1 MNFLIKHKKIKTT
14 DIFTYWES
22 GAEPVAIANEL
33 DIEKEDVQSYL
44 KENLEKLKRKNSED
58 LWQLDRNYYDD

>member
-14 DIFTYWES
+14 DIFTSWDS
-22 GAEPVAIANEL
+22 RAEPVAIANEL
-33 DIEKEDVQSYL
+33 GIEKEDVQSYP

-58 LWQLDRNYYDD
+58 LWQLDRNDYDD

>member
-14 DIFTYWES
+14 DIFTSWDS
-22 GAEPVAIANEL
+22 RAEPVAIANEL
-33 DIEKEDVQSYL
+33 DIGKEDVQSYL
-44 KENLEKLKRKNSED
+44 KENLDKLKRKNSED

>member
-14 DIFTYWES
+14 DIFTSWDS
-22 GAEPVAIANEL
+22 RAEPVAIANEL
-33 DIEKEDVQSYL
+33 GIEKEDVQSYL
-44 KENLEKLKRKNSED
+44 KENLDILKRKNSED

>member
-14 DIFTYWES
+14 DIFTYWDS
-22 GAEPVAIANEL
+22 RAEPVAIANEL
-33 DIEKEDVQSYL
+33 GIEKEDGQSYL